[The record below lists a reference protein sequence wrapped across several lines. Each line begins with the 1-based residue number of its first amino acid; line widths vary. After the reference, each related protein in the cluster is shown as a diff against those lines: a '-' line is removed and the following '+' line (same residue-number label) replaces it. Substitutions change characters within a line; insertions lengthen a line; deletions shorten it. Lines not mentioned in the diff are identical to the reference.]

1 MPQKVKHFSNGRMS
15 FDYLEGDANRQ
26 GEMLFFKIVP
36 GTLKTYY
43 GKSLKISSGIVR
55 TGEKP
60 GHEHKITGKE
70 VQVTM
75 FPEETTTLSAET
87 DDQPSAGIV
96 DIKEP
101 GAKVVHPEHGPLAL
115 KKGKHVVLTQ
125 KEAIGKNKTATVK
138 D

>member
-1 MPQKVKHFSNGRMS
+1 MGQKVKKFSNGMMS
-15 FDYLEGDANRQ
+15 FDYTEANRQ

-43 GKSLKISSGIVR
+43 RKSLEVSSGVIR
-55 TGEKP
+55 TGEKE

-70 VQVTM
+70 VQLTM
-75 FPEETTTLSAET
+75 FPEATTTLTGEP
-87 DDQPSAGIV
+87 DDQPSAGVIE
-96 DIKEP
+96 IKES
-101 GAKVVHPEHGPLAL
+101 GAKVTHPEHDALPL

-125 KEAIGKNKTATVK
+125 KEATGKNSSASVK

>member
-1 MPQKVKHFSNGRMS
+1 MAQTIKKFSNGRMS
-15 FDYLEGDANRQ
+15 FNYTEARRQ

-43 GKSLKISSGIVR
+43 SKSMKVPSGVVR
-55 TGEKP
+55 VGEKE

-70 VQVTM
+70 VQLTM
-75 FPEETTTLSAET
+75 FPEATTTLTGE
-87 DDQPSAGIV
+87 DDQPSAGVIE
-96 DIKEP
+96 IKEP
-101 GAKVVHPEHGPLAL
+101 GAKVIHPEHEALPL

-125 KEAIGKNKTATVK
+125 KEATGRNKSATVK

>member
-1 MPQKVKHFSNGRMS
+1 MARGIKHFSGRGMS
-15 FDYLEGDANRQ
+15 FDYTEANRQ

-36 GTLKTYY
+36 GTLKTYFR
-43 GKSLKISSGIVR
+43 KSMKVPSGVVR
-55 TGEKP
+55 VGEKE

-75 FPEETTTLSAET
+75 FPEATTTLTGE
-87 DDQPSAGIV
+87 DDQPSAGVV
-96 DIKEP
+96 DIKKD
-101 GAKVVHPEHGPLAL
+101 GAKVIHPEHGSLPL

-125 KEAIGKNKTATVK
+125 KEATGRNSSASVK

>member
-1 MPQKVKHFSNGRMS
+1 MAKGIKHFSGRGMS
-15 FDYLEGDANRQ
+15 FDYTEANRQ

-43 GKSLKISSGIVR
+43 NKSMKVPSGVVR
-55 TGEKP
+55 VGEKE

-75 FPEETTTLSAET
+75 FPEATTTLTGET
-87 DDQPSAGIV
+87 EDQPSAGIV
-96 DIKEP
+96 DIKKD
-101 GAKVVHPEHGPLAL
+101 GAKVVHPEHGALPL
-115 KKGKHVVLTQ
+115 KKGKHVVMTQ
-125 KEAIGKNKTATVK
+125 KEAIGKNKTSSVK

>member
-1 MPQKVKHFSNGRMS
+1 MS
-15 FDYLEGDANRQ
+15 FDYTEANRQ

-43 GKSLKISSGIVR
+43 GKSMKVPSGVVR
-55 TGEKP
+55 VGEKE

-75 FPEETTTLSAET
+75 FPEATTTLAGEA
-87 DDQPSAGIV
+87 DNQPSVGIV
-96 DIKEP
+96 DVKKD
-101 GAKVVHPEHGPLAL
+101 GAEVVHPEHGKIKL
-115 KKGKHVVLTQ
+115 KKGKHVVMTQ
-125 KEAIGKNKTATVK
+125 KEAIGKNKSASVK